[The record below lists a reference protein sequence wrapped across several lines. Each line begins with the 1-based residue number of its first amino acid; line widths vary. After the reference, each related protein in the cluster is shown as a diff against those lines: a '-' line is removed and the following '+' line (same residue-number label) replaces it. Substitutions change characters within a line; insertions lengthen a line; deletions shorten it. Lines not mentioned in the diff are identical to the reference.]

1 MGRLQDRVAIVTGGA
16 AGQGAATARIFVE
29 AGARVL
35 VGDVDDERGRAVAAE
50 LGESAI
56 YRRLDVTSE
65 ASWQEAAVAATS
77 HFGRIDVLINNAGVV
92 HSGSILDTRL
102 DEFERVM
109 RVNLHGAFL
118 GIKTVAPVMI
128 ESGRGSIVNISS
140 IAGIEGLSGLG
151 AYVSSKWALRG
162 LSRTAALELGPRGV
176 RVNTVCPG
184 GVNTQMANP
193 EGKPVREINS
203 QYQHQPIQRI
213 GEPDEVAYASL
224 FLASDEAGFI
234 CGAELAVDGGLMAGR
249 YWGRG
254 KSATYWASGLTE
266 RQR

>member
-1 MGRLQDRVAIVTGGA
+1 VTGGA

-65 ASWQEAAVAATS
+65 ASWQEAVVAATS

-118 GIKTVAPVMI
+118 GMKIVAPVMI
-128 ESGRGSIVNISS
+128 EGGRGSIVNITS
-140 IAGIEGLSGLG
+140 IGGHVGLG
-151 AYVSSKWALRG
+151 KTGPYCAAKGGVEMLTRSLALDWAL
-162 LSRTAALELGPRGV
+162 RGV
-176 RVNTVCPG
+176 RVNCVAPG
-184 GVNTQMANP
+184 YFETDLTAGMRGHDILRGRLLAKTPMGRFGRPA
-193 EGKPVREINS
+193 
-203 QYQHQPIQRI
+203 
-213 GEPDEVAYASL
+213 EVTGAVA
-224 FLASDEAGFI
+224 FLASEAASFVTGQTIF
-234 CGAELAVDGGLMAGR
+234 VDGGWTA
-249 YWGRG
+249 
-254 KSATYWASGLTE
+254 A
-266 RQR
+266 